1 MPNWELVH
9 TPGKMPQTPLFKI
22 LGVQNSSIGDL
33 EIVSQSLSH
42 FTEDTNKNDIRN
54 EGSTSDIKY

>member
-33 EIVSQSLSH
+33 EIVTLLRIPIKMTSEMKVVPQILS
-42 FTEDTNKNDIRN
+42 
-54 EGSTSDIKY
+54 IKYLA